1 MKYHTIL
8 PKRKIFITLLL
19 SLLFLV
25 ACGGTNNGNKEINE
39 PQQKAL
45 EKIKEY
51 AQAGI
56 NPPTVQDYIT
66 AGVTGVTT
74 VNLDQ
79 VNSYIRT
86 LDQEDIDTSDEL
98 EVIASNFKVNILPYV
113 NAGVDKT
120 VLINQPITI
129 VGVASDNDGN
139 IVKYEW
145 KSGSIILA
153 NTPSFSFTPISL
165 GTNTLT
171 LSVTDDDGGTAFDS
185 INLMVIAGSAI
196 NHNPVANPIMVSLNK
211 NTNSSIS
218 LIGTDI
224 DDDQLTYILVDKP
237 NNGTVVLN
245 KNTAIYTPNNSYIG
259 NDSFSY
265 KVNDGIVDSNIAK
278 VSLSIISNPTNHA
291 PKANTLTLN
300 ILKNT
305 TKTFTLTGS
314 DEDGDSLTFHITN
327 NPAHGILSLNG
338 NSVTYTANSNYE
350 GIDSFG
356 FRVNDGKVSS
366 SIANVIIN
374 VKNYPQYT
382 KSFSQAK
389 REATEIYLPH
399 QEAFYSGCEYYAVGK
414 KLIPLKGTC
423 GYQTRTNEN
432 RASRIE
438 WEHVVSMWAMA
449 HNFECWIKG
458 GRSNCNGD
466 EYRRIETDLHNL
478 VPAIGEINGD
488 RSNYYHGIISGE
500 PRIYGSSVDVEV
512 DFKKE
517 VFEPKED
524 IRGDIARM
532 YFYMQQKYGLSI
544 TSSRLQLYQSWDNC
558 DPVDKWERE
567 RNLAIEAIQGNDN
580 PFVTHYIYNPSSCS
594 NDGGSSG
601 GSSGSGSSG
610 GSSGSGSSG
619 GNNSCDPSKKYCS
632 HMDSCSDAYFY
643 LNHCGRIR
651 LDGDKDG
658 VPCESICK

>member
-19 SLLFLV
+19 SLFLA
-25 ACGGTNNGNKEINE
+25 ACGGTNNGNVIE
-39 PQQKAL
+39 PQQKAF

-79 VNSYIRT
+79 VNSYIQT
-86 LDQEDIDTSDEL
+86 LDQEDIDTIDEL
-98 EVIASNFKVNILPYV
+98 EGIASNFKANILPFV
-113 NAGVDKT
+113 NAGEDKT

-185 INLMVIAGSAI
+185 INLMVIAGSTI

-291 PKANTLTLN
+291 LKYSPLSRPKL
-300 ILKNT
+300 
-305 TKTFTLTGS
+305 F
-314 DEDGDSLTFHITN
+314 
-327 NPAHGILSLNG
+327 
-338 NSVTYTANSNYE
+338 
-350 GIDSFG
+350 
-356 FRVNDGKVSS
+356 
-366 SIANVIIN
+366 
-374 VKNYPQYT
+374 
-382 KSFSQAK
+382 
-389 REATEIYLPH
+389 
-399 QEAFYSGCEYYAVGK
+399 
-414 KLIPLKGTC
+414 
-423 GYQTRTNEN
+423 
-432 RASRIE
+432 
-438 WEHVVSMWAMA
+438 
-449 HNFECWIKG
+449 NFKI
-458 GRSNCNGD
+458 
-466 EYRRIETDLHNL
+466 
-478 VPAIGEINGD
+478 
-488 RSNYYHGIISGE
+488 
-500 PRIYGSSVDVEV
+500 
-512 DFKKE
+512 
-517 VFEPKED
+517 
-524 IRGDIARM
+524 
-532 YFYMQQKYGLSI
+532 
-544 TSSRLQLYQSWDNC
+544 
-558 DPVDKWERE
+558 
-567 RNLAIEAIQGNDN
+567 
-580 PFVTHYIYNPSSCS
+580 
-594 NDGGSSG
+594 
-601 GSSGSGSSG
+601 
-610 GSSGSGSSG
+610 
-619 GNNSCDPSKKYCS
+619 
-632 HMDSCSDAYFY
+632 
-643 LNHCGRIR
+643 
-651 LDGDKDG
+651 
-658 VPCESICK
+658 